1 MYLAISWLRTAVQTL
16 QWQPR
21 LISTGTLSPAKLT
34 RMGLRSSSLVTLAA
48 ARLHD
53 QRSSEDGENIEY
65 WMGGRWG
72 DAAEFNTLG
81 DMVMVAITGVKRF
94 EFGVHN

>member
-1 MYLAISWLRTAVQTL
+1 MLKEVL
-16 QWQPR
+16 
-21 LISTGTLSPAKLT
+21 
-34 RMGLRSSSLVTLAA
+34 
-48 ARLHD
+48 
-53 QRSSEDGENIEY
+53 EDGENIEY

-72 DAAEFNTLG
+72 DAAEFHTLG